1 MTALPGA
8 EKQIDGYLER
18 LRVALRS
25 MPSPDV
31 DDILRELRSHLAEV
45 AKTDGRW
52 DASAAAAA
60 ITRLG
65 DPMVLAEQYQLDQL
79 AARAQSQRSPVL
91 LVRLV
96 ARWAA
101 RSVAGL
107 WALLI
112 AALGY
117 SVSVIALGCAVL
129 KPFYPERIGLWVVAT
144 AEGDPTFQLGRVIA
158 PMPGA
163 RELLGW
169 FILPL
174 GLIVAVV
181 SFALTTRY
189 LLRCAARIR
198 HKKRPAAA

>member
-1 MTALPGA
+1 MTAPTAA
-8 EKQIDGYLER
+8 EKQVDAYLER
-18 LRVALRS
+18 LRSALRS

-31 DDILRELRSHLAEV
+31 DDILRELRSHLTEV
-45 AKTDGRW
+45 ASTDGRW

-65 DPMVLAEQYQLDQL
+65 EPVRLAEQYQLQQL

-101 RSVAGL
+101 RSIAGV
-107 WALLI
+107 WALLL

-117 SVSVIALGCAVL
+117 SVTVVTLACALL
-129 KPFYPERIGLWVVAT
+129 KPFYPERIGLWVVTT
-144 AEGDPTFQLGRVIA
+144 ADGDLTFQLGRVIE
-158 PMPGA
+158 PMPDA

-174 GLIVAVV
+174 GLIVAIV

-189 LLRCAARIR
+189 LLRCAERLLHIGDARGQ
-198 HKKRPAAA
+198 